1 MKGGIT
7 VKRLLVACVVLCVC
21 FALAACTASDPDN
34 LFEVTTL
41 DAAGTIAAGTERTEP
56 NLQTAPMDSVDY
68 EALEPVYQY
77 GNMQK
82 GGGFMRI
89 GKHVLF
95 TFLQDGN
102 NRLFAYDLTT
112 GKVRLWCDDA
122 TCTHGDCKAGGI
134 LFGLEVYGGKIY
146 VTAGNFQVTEITDT
160 EKVPVTA
167 GQSFGFCH
175 HDNCLY
181 LKTGDSSLAMLE
193 EGSDKARILIDE
205 YTKDNH
211 VVFGNY
217 LYATSYDSL
226 SRIDITAAEP
236 KEEMLLA
243 NASAVTNGQHIY
255 YVDMATNFLFR
266 CAMDGTGAELLLD
279 QPVHFVGINFDEEYF
294 YFRFF
299 TSEKNSFNE
308 DSYDLYRFP
317 MNDPA
322 RIEKIATLPAPIANI
337 FTVPGTGKLF
347 VTVYE
352 RSNGEQDDIYA
363 LNTDGS
369 NITRLEIP
377 EY

>member
-1 MKGGIT
+1 MKQILLVGFALC
-7 VKRLLVACVVLCVC
+7 VCLALVAC
-21 FALAACTASDPDN
+21 TATDPDN

-41 DAAGTIAAGTERTEP
+41 VAAGTESTDP
-56 NLQTAPMDSVDY
+56 VQQTVAPIDY
-68 EALEPVYQY
+68 DTLEPVYQY

-82 GGGFMRI
+82 GGGFMRL
-89 GKHVLF
+89 GQHVLF
-95 TFLQDGN
+95 TFLQDGK

-122 TCTHGDCKAGGI
+122 TCTHSDCKAGGI

-160 EKVPVTA
+160 EKVPVTN
-167 GQSFGFCH
+167 GQSFGFFH
-175 HDNCLY
+175 HDNDLY
-181 LKTGDSSLAMLE
+181 VKTADSSLAVLE
-193 EGSDKARILIDE
+193 AESDEARVLVDE
-205 YTKDNH
+205 FTASYHAIFD
-211 VVFGNY
+211 NY
-217 LYATSYDSL
+217 LYATYYDSF
-226 SRIDITAAEP
+226 SRIDITATEP
-236 KEEMLLA
+236 KEEILLTD
-243 NASAVTNGQHIY
+243 ASAVTDGQHIY
-255 YVDMATNFLFR
+255 YVDMTTNWLYR

-294 YFRFF
+294 YFRLF
-299 TSEKNSFNE
+299 TGEKNSFNE

-317 MNDPA
+317 MNAPTK
-322 RIEKIATLPAPIANI
+322 IEKIATLPAPIANI
-337 FTVPGTGKLF
+337 YTVPGTGKLF

-369 NITRLEIP
+369 DITRLEIP

>member
-1 MKGGIT
+1 
-7 VKRLLVACVVLCVC
+7 
-21 FALAACTASDPDN
+21 
-34 LFEVTTL
+34 
-41 DAAGTIAAGTERTEP
+41 
-56 NLQTAPMDSVDY
+56 
-68 EALEPVYQY
+68 
-77 GNMQK
+77 
-82 GGGFMRI
+82 
-89 GKHVLF
+89 
-95 TFLQDGN
+95 
-102 NRLFAYDLTT
+102 
-112 GKVRLWCDDA
+112 
-122 TCTHGDCKAGGI
+122 
-134 LFGLEVYGGKIY
+134 
-146 VTAGNFQVTEITDT
+146 
-160 EKVPVTA
+160 
-167 GQSFGFCH
+167 
-175 HDNCLY
+175 
-181 LKTGDSSLAMLE
+181 
-193 EGSDKARILIDE
+193 
-205 YTKDNH
+205 
-211 VVFGNY
+211 
-217 LYATSYDSL
+217 
-226 SRIDITAAEP
+226 
-236 KEEMLLA
+236 MLLA

-322 RIEKIATLPAPIANI
+322 KIEKIATLPAPIANI